1 MKGVLAVAEKNELD
15 FYKTDLGKF
24 MKLVEIIGCILVVI
38 GLGLA
43 VFEAVVHAKN
53 LEEQYQSIIDFG
65 NSAIIYGLICLLAN
79 GTIRNDYYVK
89 KQK

>member
-1 MKGVLAVAEKNELD
+1 MAGKKEKELD
-15 FYKTDLGKF
+15 FYKTNLGKF
-24 MKLVEIIGCILVVI
+24 MKIVEIIGCILVVL

-53 LEEQYQSIIDFG
+53 LQEQYQSIIGVG
-65 NSAIIYGLICLLAN
+65 NSAITYGLICLLAN
-79 GTIRNDYYVK
+79 GIIRNDYYVK